1 MNIINLITTVQWCLG
16 ILGLGLYGGIEQAEG
31 WQILINMVL
40 TLTTG
45 ITIWMLGRVKEVI
58 INEKQKRKS
67 TRSTKN
73 MFDDEEIQVLRERI
87 TSISVSN
94 KSASL
99 DFTILANGCAIFV
112 KRKMGEYVIRI
123 TGKGPIKENKVY
135 LALRA
140 REILLDA
147 VTCNE

>member
-1 MNIINLITTVQWCLG
+1 MNTLITTVQWGLG

-58 INEKQKRKS
+58 KNERQKRKS

-73 MFDDEEIQVLRERI
+73 
-87 TSISVSN
+87 
-94 KSASL
+94 
-99 DFTILANGCAIFV
+99 IFNV
-112 KRKMGEYVIRI
+112 
-123 TGKGPIKENKVY
+123 
-135 LALRA
+135 
-140 REILLDA
+140 
-147 VTCNE
+147 